1 MADDATTLRRATV
14 ADAAAL
20 AVLAE
25 RTFRDTFAGANSPQD
40 METHCAENFS
50 MDIQRSELADPQ
62 RVTLLA
68 EAGETAAG
76 FAQLVLGNAARCL
89 RCALP
94 AELNRLY
101 VLGEWHGRGVA
112 QELMAAA
119 LAAAARAGCDQLWL
133 GVWERN
139 PKAIAFYRKFGF
151 EVIGEHRFVLGRDP
165 QRDLVMAV
173 RLDAA
178 AAG

>member
-1 MADDATTLRRATV
+1 MTMITLRRATV
-14 ADAAAL
+14 ADAARL

-25 RTFRDTFAGANSPQD
+25 RTFRDTFTGENSPQD

-50 MDIQRSELADPQ
+50 TEIQMSELADPQ
-62 RVTLLA
+62 RITLLA

-76 FAQLVLGNAARCL
+76 FAQLVLGSAPECLSCAR
-89 RCALP
+89 P

-101 VLGEWHGRGVA
+101 LLGAWHGRGVA
-112 QELMAAA
+112 QELMAAV
-119 LAAAARAGCDQLWL
+119 LSAAAQANCDHVWL

-139 PKAIAFYRKFGF
+139 PKAITFYRKFGF

-165 QRDLVMAV
+165 QRDLLMAL
-173 RLDAA
+173 RIEAPA
-178 AAG
+178 P